1 MGKIAF
7 VFAGQGAQ
15 HSGMGL
21 DYYEQNARAKAVFE
35 CAEKERSQTLSQCF
49 YSEESIL
56 KETKNTQPCMFA
68 FEVAIAEALMDHGIV
83 PDMVAGFSL
92 GELAALQVADAAKFE
107 DMFAL
112 VCQRGI
118 LMQEAAEAHPT
129 AMAAVLK
136 LSNDA
141 VETICKNFE
150 GVYPVNYNCQGNV
163 SVAATEAE
171 MPAFREAVKAAGGRA
186 MPLKVAGG
194 FHSPFMAE
202 AGACFQKALE
212 RVALQNTK
220 IPVIANLTGQAY
232 GDDIKATL
240 AAQMTSPVQ
249 WEESVRTMIDAGV
262 DTFIEIGPGDTLSG
276 MIKRIDSSV
285 ARYTTGTYED
295 FEMLFKEVSDK

>member
-1 MGKIAF
+1 
-7 VFAGQGAQ
+7 
-15 HSGMGL
+15 
-21 DYYEQNARAKAVFE
+21 
-35 CAEKERSQTLSQCF
+35 
-49 YSEESIL
+49 
-56 KETKNTQPCMFA
+56 
-68 FEVAIAEALMDHGIV
+68 
-83 PDMVAGFSL
+83 
-92 GELAALQVADAAKFE
+92 
-107 DMFAL
+107 
-112 VCQRGI
+112 
-118 LMQEAAEAHPT
+118 
-129 AMAAVLK
+129 
-136 LSNDA
+136 
-141 VETICKNFE
+141 
-150 GVYPVNYNCQGNV
+150 
-163 SVAATEAE
+163 
-171 MPAFREAVKAAGGRA
+171 

-295 FEMLFKEVSDK
+295 FEMLVKEVSDK